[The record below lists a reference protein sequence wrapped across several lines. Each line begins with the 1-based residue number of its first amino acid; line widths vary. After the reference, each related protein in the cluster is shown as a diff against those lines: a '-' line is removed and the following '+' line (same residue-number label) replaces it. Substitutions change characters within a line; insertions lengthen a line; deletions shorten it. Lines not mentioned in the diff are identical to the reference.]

1 MGQGSS
7 APAEGHETQNVSV
20 KETKEPSSQ
29 EASVDEKRGRK
40 NRRRRKRR
48 RGHSTPEGSAD
59 TALSQNPNTENSDE
73 STGVSPSI
81 EATGV
86 TVEGVSVSAEAT
98 TQNAA
103 TTDAPSAKRK
113 RRRGRRRGAGSQQ
126 AGSPTVSQA
135 DTQVLTQDE
144 AQAVSEEKAPSKVAE
159 TPPPIYGA
167 LDLGTNNCRLLV
179 AKRVKEGYRV
189 IDAFSRIVR
198 LGEGLAHTGAL
209 SQEAMDRAVE
219 ALGICADKMR
229 RRGVTHVRTIA
240 TEACRMA
247 SNGPEFIER
256 VKRETGI
263 TLDVVSPEDEA
274 KLAVAGCAP
283 LLCPQTGSALVFDI
297 GGGSTELMWVRRSN
311 RGRGVIE
318 DWVSLS
324 SGVVTLSETY
334 GGKEVTPEG
343 FEKMVSHI
351 TEQLAEFRDR
361 VSQKGLPER
370 GFHLLGTSGTVTT
383 IAGVQMGLRRYD
395 RSRVDGAWVSPG
407 DVTRITE
414 QLVNMSFEE
423 RAENPCVGY
432 ERADL
437 VLAGCAILKAIMIAW
452 PADRLRVADRGLR
465 EGILFSLMQE
475 AEPRTRRKRKRRRRG
490 GARSGTSSEEN
501 GSTSPESTSAS

>member
-1 MGQGSS
+1 MIVDQKPDVPKAKHGIS
-7 APAEGHETQNVSV
+7 APAEECETQTVST
-20 KETKEPSSQ
+20 KETTEPSLQ
-29 EASVDEKRGRK
+29 DAFVEKKRGRK

-48 RGHSTPEGSAD
+48 RGGSAPEAAVD
-59 TALSQNPNTENSDE
+59 ASAPQRSNSINPAEPESVPRPDSVAGPNSGAGED
-73 STGVSPSI
+73 
-81 EATGV
+81 AK
-86 TVEGVSVSAEAT
+86 
-98 TQNAA
+98 
-103 TTDAPSAKRK
+103 TDASSAGKRK
-113 RRRGRRRGAGSQQ
+113 NHRRRPGAESQ
-126 AGSPTVSQA
+126 TV
-135 DTQVLTQDE
+135 D
-144 AQAVSEEKAPSKVAE
+144 AQANPPAGAQEAKHP
-159 TPPPIYGA
+159 TPPIAIESPPPVYGA

-179 AKRVKEGYRV
+179 ARRVKEGYRV

-263 TLDVVSPEDEA
+263 TLDVVTPEDEA

-283 LLCPQTGSALVFDI
+283 LLCPKTGSALVFDI

-311 RGRGVIE
+311 RGRGIIE

-334 GGKEVTPEG
+334 GGRDLTTEG

-351 TEQLAEFRDR
+351 TEQLSEFRDR
-361 VSQKGLPER
+361 VAAKGLPAR

-395 RSRVDGAWVSPG
+395 RSRVDGAWLSPKE
-407 DVTRITE
+407 VTRITE
-414 QLVNMSFEE
+414 QLLNMSFED

-437 VLAGCAILKAIMIAW
+437 VLAGCAILKAIMLAW

-465 EGILFSLMQE
+465 EGILFSLMQA
-475 AEPRTRRKRKRRRRG
+475 AEPRTQRKRKRRRRG
-490 GARSGTSSEEN
+490 GARPETPENSGSEN
-501 GSTSPESTSAS
+501 GGTPAENAPTS